1 MLELALTVA
10 GSTAV
15 LIWCYLLLGRGGFWR
30 VGQLPGILPP
40 DPSSNVSASENV
52 ALVSAPVGPIFA
64 TPGASAAGNLNGQ
77 LAVIIPAR
85 NEAETVARSIES
97 WLKQSGSHPIH
108 IFLVDD
114 GSSDGTATIART
126 AAAALGMG
134 NKLTV
139 ITGKPLPAG
148 WLGKPWALM
157 QGVEQAR
164 ELHPRFLLLT
174 DADIAHAPEDV
185 ARLLAIATAGGYDLA
200 SLMVRLH
207 CRSLA
212 ERLLIPPFVFFFFM
226 LYPPEWTADAKRA
239 SAAAAGGCVL
249 VRPEALDRA
258 GGIAAIR
265 DQVIDDCSLAQT
277 VKCCGG
283 RVWLGL
289 AGSSASLRPYHS
301 FGEIER
307 MIARTAFNQLRH
319 SFWTLLLAVVGMAF
333 TYVLPIA
340 LLFTG
345 HTMPLV
351 LGLASW
357 ALMTITFLP
366 MVRYYKLPPVWALSL
381 PLAALFYTCAT
392 VHSALK
398 YWQGHGGEWKG
409 RVQDPR

>member
-30 VGQLPGILPP
+30 VRQLLSGTATIR
-40 DPSSNVSASENV
+40 PS
-52 ALVSAPVGPIFA
+52 GGDGGA
-64 TPGASAAGNLNGQ
+64 TGNPRSAAGNLDRQ

-97 WLKQSGSHPIH
+97 WLQPSGSHPIH

-114 GSSDGTATIART
+114 GSSDGTANIAR
-126 AAAALGMG
+126 AAATGLGMG
-134 NKLTV
+134 DKLTV
-139 ITGKPLPAG
+139 ITGKPLPPG
-148 WLGKPWALM
+148 WLGKPWALF

-164 ELHPRFLLLT
+164 ELQPRFLLLT
-174 DADIAHAPEDV
+174 DADVAHAPEDV

-226 LYPPEWTADAKRA
+226 LYPPSWTADAKRA

-258 GGIAAIR
+258 GGLAAIR
-265 DQVIDDCSLAQT
+265 DQVIDDCSLAQA
-277 VKCCGG
+277 VKHSGG
-283 RVWLGL
+283 RIWLGL
-289 AGSSASLRPYHS
+289 ADRSASLRPYHS
-301 FGEIER
+301 FSEIER

-319 SFWTLLLAVVGMAF
+319 SFWALLLAVAAMAL

-340 LLFTG
+340 LLFLE
-345 HTMPLV
+345 HTVPLV
-351 LGLASW
+351 LGLAGW
-357 ALMTITFLP
+357 GLMTIAYLP
-366 MVRYYKLPPVWALSL
+366 MVRYYKLQPVWALSL
-381 PLAALFYTCAT
+381 PLAALFYTGAT

-398 YWQGHGGEWKG
+398 YCLGQGGEWKG

>member
-10 GSTAV
+10 GGIAV

-30 VGQLPGILPP
+30 VRQLLPGAAKIEAAGG
-40 DPSSNVSASENV
+40 NA
-52 ALVSAPVGPIFA
+52 GA
-64 TPGASAAGNLNGQ
+64 TGNPRSAAGNFDRR

-85 NEAETVARSIES
+85 NEAETAARSIES

-114 GSSDGTATIART
+114 GSSDGTANIAR
-126 AAAALGMG
+126 AAAAGLGMG
-134 NKLTV
+134 NKFTV
-139 ITGKPLPAG
+139 ISGKLLPPG
-148 WLGKPWALM
+148 WLGKPWALF
-157 QGVEQAR
+157 QGVERAR
-164 ELHPRFLLLT
+164 ELRPRFFLLT
-174 DADIAHAPEDV
+174 DADVAHAPEDV
-185 ARLLAIATAGGYDLA
+185 VRLLAIATAGGYDLA

-226 LYPPEWTADAKRA
+226 LYPPGWTADAKRA

-258 GGIAAIR
+258 GGVAAIR
-265 DQVIDDCSLAQT
+265 DRVIDDCSLAQA
-277 VKCCGG
+277 VKRSRG

-289 AGSSASLRPYHS
+289 AGSSASLRPYPS

-319 SFWTLLLAVVGMAF
+319 SFWALLLAVVGMAL

-357 ALMTITFLP
+357 ALMTIAYLP
-366 MVRYYKLPPVWALSL
+366 MVRYYRLQPIWALSL
-381 PLAALFYTCAT
+381 PLAALFYTGAT

-398 YWQGHGGEWKG
+398 YWLGHGGEWKG